1 MCEEIQKLRSDL
13 KQDHKK
19 LVDTEERLRC
29 SQESTAKANEKTIE
43 VMTKL
48 EKSYENMQKISQEK
62 NNLEMKL
69 KIKEHEYQ
77 SLCAMQEK
85 DNQVLQKKIEQKEEK
100 IRRLKEELQT
110 KDAQLQSALQEAQ
123 IQRQRLLQAQKKL
136 KKKHE
141 EVKKLKR
148 EKEKLACSYNEQVS
162 QLVQM
167 ANVTTDKEE
176 MKVNLYRQSSALA

>member
-13 KQDHKK
+13 KQDRKK

-43 VMTKL
+43 IMTKL
-48 EKSYENMQKISQEK
+48 EKSYENVQKISQEK
-62 NNLEMKL
+62 NNFEMKL
-69 KIKEHEYQ
+69 KIKEHEYET
-77 SLCAMQEK
+77 LCAMQEK

-110 KDAQLQSALQEAQ
+110 KDAQLQSALQDAQ